1 MTPSMM
7 SRYVSAAIYRDYG
20 KAYEDRLTSL
30 ARAAVRNSAV
40 EFAVDQFLTN
50 RSLVRDRIAENIS
63 FALSD
68 MNIDCPTHTVQLN
81 DITFSDEILASHLS
95 SAVRL
100 EENLKKGYEQTA
112 EEIRAETQKLVG
124 AFEANTTIISRTAE
138 ALKDS
143 SIETAEAK
151 YDEII
156 TQARGDGLNLVI
168 EGVGIE
174 AKDKA
179 QFLKLMAILD
189 NPNATIVELD
199 SAAIINLG

>member
-1 MTPSMM
+1 M
-7 SRYVSAAIYRDYG
+7 
-20 KAYEDRLTSL
+20 
-30 ARAAVRNSAV
+30 
-40 EFAVDQFLTN
+40 
-50 RSLVRDRIAENIS
+50 
-63 FALSD
+63 
-68 MNIDCPTHTVQLN
+68 
-81 DITFSDEILASHLS
+81 
-95 SAVRL
+95 
-100 EENLKKGYEQTA
+100 
-112 EEIRAETQKLVG
+112 
-124 AFEANTTIISRTAE
+124 
-138 ALKDS
+138 KDS